1 MVLTRWLR
9 VYAYFWYSLYKF
21 HLVSK
26 ISIRS
31 INFIILWKILGLCL
45 YWTYLFQLRIVN
57 IYGVC
62 VQREDKNDKIKRSR
76 WSFKEMAG
84 NSCKYSYGVG
94 SRPAYF
100 TRFLFKGILRI
111 KNSQS
116 FDPRSSETKLRRPF
130 GATSPLR
137 AGREPPSSNS
147 LLIRRGPG
155 AR

>member
-1 MVLTRWLR
+1 MVLTHWLR
-9 VYAYFWYSLYKF
+9 VYDSFWYSLYKF
-21 HLVSK
+21 HLVSN

-45 YWTYLFQLRIVN
+45 YWMYLFQSRIVN

-62 VQREDKNDKIKRSR
+62 VQRVKMTKL
-76 WSFKEMAG
+76 KEMEVSKKCVEILVNTLPSGIKADVLHTI
-84 NSCKYSYGVG
+84 S
-94 SRPAYF
+94 
-100 TRFLFKGILRI
+100 FKGILRI

-116 FDPRSSETKLRRPF
+116 FDPRSSQTKLRRPF
-130 GATSPLR
+130 GATFPLR